1 MQDFEKLGV
10 FYLGREQDPANNT
23 LKDNLILYDSRD
35 LITHAVCVG
44 MTGSGKTGLCISIL
58 EEAAIDGIPSIIIDP
73 KGDMTNLL
81 LTFPDLTAD
90 EFLPWINEDDARK
103 KGLSPGEYAGQQADL
118 WEKGLSEWGQDR
130 ARIQR
135 LKNAADFVIY
145 TPGSSAGIPLSILK
159 SFQKPET
166 AIVQD
171 NDLLRERIN
180 TTVMSLLNLM
190 GIEADPIQSR
200 EHILLSTILDM
211 TWRQGQDMDLARFIQ
226 AVQSPP
232 VNKIGVFDLESF
244 FPSRDRF
251 ALAMKINNLLAAPGF
266 QSWIEGNP
274 LDIDQ
279 LLYTPQGKP
288 RVSIVSIAHLND
300 PERMFIVSL
309 LLTQLLG
316 WMRSQ
321 SGTSSL
327 RALLYMDEIYGYIPP
342 VANPP
347 SKPPLMTLLKQ
358 ARAFGLGIVLATQ
371 NPVDLDYK
379 GLSNTGTWFIGRLQT
394 ERDTER
400 VLDGLQGTG
409 SGEGGRFDRRKMAEL
424 ISGLGK
430 RVFLM
435 NNVHEDEPVT
445 FQTRWVMSYLR
456 GPLTRNQIKQ
466 LMAPV
471 KTAGPVT
478 SPSVQSP
485 AQQPVISPV
494 HAPHQT
500 PSRPVLS
507 PGVPEYFIPVR
518 KQPPADFRLCYEPF
532 LLGMGRVYY
541 ASARAGTAVK
551 QPVSLLA
558 AISAR
563 SSGIRWDEAQEIGLR
578 DDDLETMPEDGA
590 LFGEVPDQAARA
602 GNYSLWKKEYKDW
615 LYRNQQ
621 LKLLKSR
628 SLSLVSEPEE
638 QERNFRVRLQQV
650 AREKR
655 DSLVERIRQKYA
667 GRIRTLEER
676 IRRAEQAVAREK
688 EQAKQQKIQTVI
700 SFGATILSAM
710 LGRKATNLSSMG
722 RAATTARGA
731 GRILKEG
738 KDVERAE
745 GNVQDLQHQLED
757 LQTLIREETEQVSSC
772 LDPLSEELEPHALRP
787 RKSDISVVLVAL
799 AWMPYWQDSRGKH
812 LAAW

>member
-118 WEKGLSEWGQDR
+118 WGKGLLEWGQDS

-180 TTVMSLLNLM
+180 TTVMSLLNLI

-211 TWRQGQDMDLARFIQ
+211 TWRQGQDLDLARFIQ

-435 NNVHEDEPVT
+435 NNIHEDAPVT

-466 LMAPV
+466 LMDPV
-471 KTAGPVT
+471 RAAGPVT
-478 SPSVQSP
+478 ARPVGEPASSVTHP
-485 AQQPVISPV
+485 AV
-494 HAPHQT
+494 QT
-500 PSRPVLS
+500 PSRPIL
-507 PGVPEYFIPVR
+507 PPRIPEYFIPLR
-518 KQPPADFRLCYEPF
+518 KQPPADSVLHYEPA
-532 LLGMGRVYY
+532 LLGMATLYY
-541 ASARAGTAVK
+541 ASAKAGTAVER
-551 QPVSLLA
+551 PVSLLA
-558 AISAR
+558 EFSLR
-563 SSGIRWDEAQEIGLR
+563 STAVRWDEAQGVELR
-578 DDDLETMPEDGA
+578 ETDLETAPEDNA
-590 LFGEVPDQAARA
+590 RFGELPEQAVQP
-602 GNYSLWKKEYKDW
+602 GNYSAWTKEFKDW
-615 LYRNQQ
+615 LYRNQT
-621 LKLLKSR
+621 LNLLKSA
-628 SLSLVSEPEE
+628 SLSFVSAPDET
-638 QERNFRVRLQQV
+638 ERDFRLRLQLA

-655 DSLVERIRQKYA
+655 DALVERIRQKYA
-667 GRIRTLEER
+667 SRIRTLEER
-676 IRRAEQAVAREK
+676 IRRAGQAVDREK
-688 EQAKQQKIQTVI
+688 EQAKQQKLQTVM
-700 SFGATILSAM
+700 SFGATILSAI
-710 LGRKATNLSSMG
+710 LGRKATSLSSMD
-722 RAATTARGA
+722 RAATAARGA
-731 GRILKEG
+731 GRILKES
-738 KDVERAE
+738 KDVHRAE
-745 GNVQDLQHQLED
+745 ENVQELQRQLEE
-757 LQTLIREETEQVSSC
+757 LQSLIHEETRAVSAAI
-772 LDPLSEELEPHALRP
+772 DPLNEELKPVAIRP
-787 RKSDISVVLVAL
+787 RKSDIAISFVAL
-799 AWMPYWQDSRGKH
+799 AWTPYWQDSRGRF